1 MILDPEGVAMSD
13 PPQADPRAVP
23 VVEDFGARMR
33 RSRQE
38 GPSPPA
44 MLWAM
49 SFSRSISTAPSKL
62 ELRISPAR
70 CRSFKALSCAS
81 TLVTC
86 CRTRSP
92 SATDFAMNLQPHVT
106 DRAKQHAL
114 LVVHPPDV
122 YHTVNSQKFY
132 LFMKRGGV
140 SPRCAYRPTGRAARP
155 GARRRFFR
163 PARGFHPA
171 ALPVV
176 AALVGRGW
184 RLDPGPPDFVA
195 LLELALFCGGLVRHY
210 AGVAS
215 FPMAALG
222 RYVPLNA
229 GPGSRSRSPLSW
241 PRSSR
246 RFAGSLACDRRPVVP
261 FRVTL

>member
-1 MILDPEGVAMSD
+1 MSD

-44 MLWAM
+44 MLWEM

-106 DRAKQHAL
+106 DRAKQQAL

-132 LFMKRGGV
+132 VHETRGRVATMRLPADRPCCSSRRPAPLF
-140 SPRCAYRPTGRAARP
+140 PARP
-155 GARRRFFR
+155 RIPPGGASGRRGARRQGVAPR
-163 PARGFHPA
+163 PGSPGLRGTPRTGAFLRRPRSALCGRCLFSHGGARPVRSSECRARVPIAFA
-171 ALPVV
+171 ALLAPVV
-176 AALVGRGW
+176 TAVCRVP
-184 RLDPGPPDFVA
+184 RL
-195 LLELALFCGGLVRHY
+195 R
-210 AGVAS
+210 
-215 FPMAALG
+215 
-222 RYVPLNA
+222 
-229 GPGSRSRSPLSW
+229 
-241 PRSSR
+241 
-246 RFAGSLACDRRPVVP
+246 
-261 FRVTL
+261 